1 MNIEAQRQ
9 QIRLLKLA
17 NLYLGIDERFVKSTQ
32 QS

>member
-1 MNIEAQRQ
+1 MKIEAQTQ

-17 NLYLGIDERFVKSTQ
+17 NLYLGIDERSVKSIQ